1 MAILL
6 KNGGFMKNS
15 VREILKS
22 LYPSGYDEALSTI
35 CKKIDK
41 GEKTAVFTPN
51 SEMIYRSAK
60 SKDLFNLL
68 NSADILLPDGIGSY
82 LGMKLLG
89 NPAFERTTGIDLAER
104 IIKKAESDG
113 YAVFLLGAK
122 DTVASKASKILRSK
136 HEGLDICGYH
146 HGYFDKSGQENK
158 EVIKKINSSCADI
171 LFVCF
176 GFPEQEKW
184 IASNLSSLST
194 VKLAIG
200 LGGSLDVWSG
210 CTKRAPDLVSKI
222 GLEWLWRVTK
232 EPGRLKRVIFL
243 VGFALLVLKEYLLK
257 TQNFGKCYEIDNFS
271 K

>member
-1 MAILL
+1 
-6 KNGGFMKNS
+6 MKNS

-22 LYPSGYDEALSTI
+22 LYPSGYDKALSTI
-35 CKKIDK
+35 CEKIDK

-68 NSADILLPDGIGSY
+68 DSADILLPDGIGSY

-89 NPAFERTTGIDLAER
+89 NPSFERTTGIDLAER
-104 IIKKAESDG
+104 IMETAKSNG
-113 YAVFLLGAK
+113 YKVFLLGAK
-122 DTVASKASKILRSK
+122 DTVAFKAAKKLKSKYK
-136 HEGLDICGYH
+136 GLNICGYH

-158 EVIKKINSSCADI
+158 EVIKRINSSCADI
-171 LFVCF
+171 LFVCL

-184 IASNLSSLST
+184 IANNLSSLST

-210 CTKRAPDLVSKI
+210 DIKRAPRFVSKS
-222 GLEWLWRVTK
+222 GLEWLWRLCLDLK
-232 EPGRLKRVIFL
+232 RLKRTGFL
-243 VGFALLVLKEYLLK
+243 VGFALLVLKESFIK
-257 TQNFGKCYEIDNFS
+257 AQDFGKCYEIDNFL